1 MRIKQYLKRARPA
14 TVWFAS
20 VSQATDSFA
29 LARQGMDKAVFESWR
44 GVACLGVQCQGSPR
58 CGKVRQWR
66 GLVSFG
72 MACSGWVRHGKA
84 WHGVSCSAPAR
95 CDKAGQGTA
104 RQGKA

>member
-1 MRIKQYLKRARPA
+1 MDSPG
-14 TVWFAS
+14 S
-20 VSQATDSFA
+20 VGYGSSRHAEVGWGQV
-29 LARQGMDKAVFESWR
+29 RRGKDKAVFESWR